1 MISSWGNYIFD
12 RIELSYAL
20 FDTLQS
26 NIYTRDKFQN
36 RIQKNTNIGVIV
48 CRFVNNFP
56 CCKSF
61 LISPKDIFE
70 SVYWKYYSLNC
81 IITKYNIDNKVQSP
95 TWSQVT
101 QFSTVH
107 YTWLI
112 KYENSAKVPMSTI
125 NWCLYR
131 IKRESYFISKTYFK
145 ISVFKL
151 VDITKFPL

>member
-48 CRFVNNFP
+48 RRFVNNFP

-81 IITKYNIDNKVQSP
+81 IITKYNIDNKVQSS
-95 TWSQVT
+95 TWTHLS
-101 QFSTVH
+101 FFDLSF
-107 YTWLI
+107 LI
-112 KYENSAKVPMSTI
+112 KIIVYIAAVGPAFSVTI
-125 NWCLYR
+125 SSPIFQFY
-131 IKRESYFISKTYFK
+131 SYKWKKMNFTYHN
-145 ISVFKL
+145 
-151 VDITKFPL
+151 